1 MAKAKDKNLTV
12 QIIRDSLIWQYM
24 PDPGQLSG
32 VRLKTYDEMLD
43 DARVGS
49 LFEERVR
56 ATENRPVRLKPTGN
70 SRIDEYCDKYIREKM
85 LRKWTNQLLPG
96 ALEYGFRPAE
106 IIWEE
111 KGGVYSIGALIHHR
125 IGQYRFDSEGR
136 MYHTAFGAAPLDD
149 QYKFIVHRIDGDRYN
164 NPYGRSYLRRAYWP
178 WMFKKLGF
186 KFWLQ
191 ATEKF
196 SVPTIMAIFEQ
207 SDEQKA
213 KATAEDL
220 AETISR
226 ISSSSS
232 AALANVKEIKELD
245 MAGSLADFDCLI
257 KACDLQITYGMTGQ
271 ALANNVSDTGTQALG
286 TVQAQTKDDV
296 YENDARAMAYTL
308 QALVDMCIHV
318 NFGEDAPCPEVT
330 LETEDKASF
339 SDVMTAIDRGIP
351 VSRSALYSQYGLPKP
366 DENIE
371 DDAFVSE
378 RRSADPFDGYD
389 FADNLEDGKKKL
401 RPMKRTILY

>member
-12 QIIRDSLIWQYM
+12 QIIRDSLIWQHM
-24 PDPGQLSG
+24 PDPGLLSG
-32 VRLKTYDEMLD
+32 AKLKTYDEMLD

-70 SRIDEYCDKYIREKM
+70 AGIDGYCDKYVTEKL

-111 KGGVYSIGALIHHR
+111 KGRFFSIDALIHHR
-125 IGQYRFDSEGR
+125 IEQYRFDCEGR
-136 MYHTAFGAAPLDD
+136 MYHTAFGAFPLDD
-149 QYKFIVHRIDGDRYN
+149 PYKFIVHRIDGDRYN
-164 NPYGRSYLRRAYWP
+164 NPYGRSYLRRVYWP
-178 WMFKKLGF
+178 WKFKKLGF
-186 KFWLQ
+186 QFWLQ

-207 SDEQKA
+207 SDPKKA
-213 KATAEDL
+213 KETAVEL
-220 AETISR
+220 AEMIGQ

-232 AALANVKEIKELD
+232 AALANVKEIKELS

-271 ALANNVSDTGTQALG
+271 ALANNISDTGTQALG

-339 SDVMTAIDRGIP
+339 QDVMTAIDRGIP

-366 DENIE
+366 DENLE
-371 DDAFVSE
+371 DDAFVAE
-378 RRSADPFDGYD
+378 RRAADPFGGYE
-389 FADNLEDGKKKL
+389 FADYPETGKKKL
-401 RPMKRTILY
+401 RPMRRMIPS